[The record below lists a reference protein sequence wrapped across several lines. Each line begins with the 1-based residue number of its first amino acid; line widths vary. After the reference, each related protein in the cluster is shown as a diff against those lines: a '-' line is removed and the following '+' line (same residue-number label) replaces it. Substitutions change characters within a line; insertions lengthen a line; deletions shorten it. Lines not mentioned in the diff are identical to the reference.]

1 VTPRFLLLSLTLA
14 GPAAAQEPLVTD
26 RPDFTE
32 SASAVE
38 RGHAQLEGGATL
50 TDKDGENQVALGEV
64 LVRVGV
70 APRLEL
76 RVAGNSYVASDG
88 EGGFEDAGLGLKLVI
103 VENTALLAGT
113 SVPTGS
119 SGVGSD
125 AWDPEVRLAHQRAL
139 GDLAVGA
146 NVGWF
151 SSKSEGDRR
160 HGGLA
165 SLALGIP
172 LSDRDGVFLEAYGLA
187 AEGTGG
193 EEAYVDGG
201 LTRLLSDD
209 FQLDARVGIGIA
221 GDDAADWYVGVGAA
235 RRW

>member
-1 VTPRFLLLSLTLA
+1 MTSRFLLLSLLMA

-26 RPDFTE
+26 RPDYTE

-38 RGHAQLEGGATL
+38 RGHVQIEGGATL
-50 TDKDGENQVALGEV
+50 TDKDGENLYTLGEV

-70 APRLEL
+70 APRTEL
-76 RVAGNSYVASDG
+76 RIAGNSYVASDG
-88 EGGFEDAGLGLKLVI
+88 EDGFEDAGLGLKLVI

-119 SGVGSD
+119 SGVGTD

-146 NVGWF
+146 NIGWF
-151 SSKSEGDRR
+151 SQEVDDDRR

-165 SLALGIP
+165 SLAVGIP
-172 LSDRDGVFLEAYGLA
+172 LTDRDGLFLEAYGLA
-187 AEGTGG
+187 AEGAGG

-201 LTRLLSDD
+201 LTRLFGND

>member
-1 VTPRFLLLSLTLA
+1 MVRRLVFLSVALA
-14 GPAAAQEPLVTD
+14 SPTYAQEPLVTD

-38 RGHAQLEGGATL
+38 RAHFQLEGGFTL
-50 TDKDGENQVALGEV
+50 TDKDGENEYAVGEV
-64 LVRVGV
+64 LLRIGI

-76 RVAGNSYVASDG
+76 RIAGNSYVASDG
-88 EGGFEDAGLGLKLVI
+88 DDGFEDAGVGVKLMI
-103 VENTALLAGT
+103 VEDTAVLAGT

-125 AWDPEVRLAHQRAL
+125 AWEPEVRLAHQRVL

-151 SSKSEGDRR
+151 STEVDDERR

-165 SLALGIP
+165 SLAFGIP
-172 LSDRDGVFLEAYGLA
+172 LTDRDGLFLEAYGIA
-187 AEGTGG
+187 TEGSGG

-201 LTRLLSDD
+201 LTRFFSDD
-209 FQLDARVGIGIA
+209 FQLDARVGVGIA
-221 GDDAADWYVGVGAA
+221 GDDAADWFFGVGAA